1 MRIGLDIDDT
11 ICNTHFVLMKYAY
24 KYNKENDNKKLLKYN
39 TNDFSKIFG
48 WNKDEVNS
56 FFKTYYLEA
65 LKEIE
70 PKYNVKEVLN
80 NLRTKGH
87 EIIFITIRNDNECGG
102 HNEANRITKEWLEKY
117 EIPYD
122 KLHVGIFDKK
132 AFCKENHID
141 VFIDDSEKNCISV
154 SELGIKTFI
163 AMNSFN
169 LEFSSEKVTNIYSMR
184 DFYNEI
190 LKLQ

>member
-56 FFKTYYLEA
+56 FFNTYYLEA
-65 LKEIE
+65 LKEIK

-87 EIIFITIRNDNECGG
+87 EIIFITIRDDNECGG
-102 HNEANRITKEWLEKY
+102 QNEANRITKQWLEKY

-122 KLHVGIFDKK
+122 ELHVGIFDKK

-141 VFIDDSEKNCISV
+141 IFIDDSEKNCISV
-154 SELGIKTFI
+154 SELGTKTFI

-169 LEFSSEKVTNIYSMR
+169 LEFSSEKITNIYSMD